1 MRTGVFGG
9 SFDPVHNAHLAVAAR
24 AAEAAA
30 LDRMLFMPVHAQPFK
45 LGANMSAGEDRAK
58 MLRLALKG
66 DDRMEVT
73 DTELARRG
81 VSYTIDSLRAIRD
94 GAGRGEEIFFLLGA
108 DMLLMLE
115 KWYKAD
121 ELLRE
126 FSFIAA
132 RRPGSDDG
140 VARMAEDLRGRYG
153 TRVILM
159 ENDRMDI
166 SSSEIRRRVRMGE
179 GITGLVPAS
188 VEKYIYEKGL
198 YIAPRDQS

>member
-1 MRTGVFGG
+1 MRIGVFGG
-9 SFDPVHNAHLAVAAR
+9 SFDPVHKAHIAIAER

-30 LDRMLFMPVHAQPFK
+30 LDRLLFMPVYAQPFK
-45 LGANMSAGEDRAK
+45 PGADLSDGAHRME
-58 MLRLALKG
+58 MLRRACEG
-66 DDRMEVT
+66 DARFGAT
-73 DTELARRG
+73 DAELARGG

-94 GAGRGEEIFFLLGA
+94 DGARRGEIFFLLGA

-132 RRPGSDDG
+132 RRPGDG
-140 VARMAEDLRGRYG
+140 NENPERCVEGLRLRYG

-159 ENDRMDI
+159 DNPPMDV

-179 GITGLVPAS
+179 NIGGLVPAS
-188 VEKYIYEKGL
+188 VGEYIDAKGL
-198 YIAPRDQS
+198 YKQ

>member
-9 SFDPVHNAHLAVAAR
+9 SFDPVHNAHLAVAE
-24 AAEAAA
+24 AAMEAAA
-30 LDRMLFMPVHAQPFK
+30 LDRLLFMPVCAQPFK
-45 LGANMSAGEDRAK
+45 LGKGLSAGAHRMN
-58 MLRLALKG
+58 MLRRAIGG
-66 DDRMEVT
+66 DARFAAT
-73 DTELARRG
+73 DAELARGG

-94 GAGRGEEIFFLLGA
+94 DGERRGEIFFLLGA

-132 RRPGSDDG
+132 RRPGSADDETERCA
-140 VARMAEDLRGRYG
+140 ARLGEVYG

-159 ENDRMDI
+159 ENPKSDI
-166 SSSEIRRRVRMGE
+166 SASDIRGRVRGGE
-179 GITGLVPAS
+179 SIEGLVPAS
-188 VEKYIYEKGL
+188 VGEYIYERGL
-198 YIAPRDQS
+198 YRP

>member
-9 SFDPVHNAHLAVAAR
+9 SFDPVHNAHLDIAAR
-24 AAEAAA
+24 AMEAAA
-30 LDRMLFMPVHAQPFK
+30 LDNLLFMPVYAQPFK
-45 LGANMSAGEDRAK
+45 LGADMSAGADRAK

-66 DDRMEVT
+66 DDRMDVT
-73 DTELARRG
+73 DVELARRG

-94 GAGRGEEIFFLLGA
+94 GGGEEIFFLLGA

-115 KWYKAD
+115 KWHKAD

-132 RRPGSDDG
+132 RRPGSGDDG
-140 VARMAEDLRGRYG
+140 VTRMAESLRTRYG

-166 SSSEIRRRVRMGE
+166 SASEIRRRVRTGE
-179 GITGLVPAS
+179 NITGLVPAS
-188 VEKYIYEKGL
+188 VEEYIYEKGL
-198 YIAPRDQS
+198 YIAPRNKP